1 MRYVSRLARAFPFF
15 TETRKTASHFSWN
28 CFRATTAS
36 IFIVAAST
44 GPLLAEGAAAASKD
58 LSQRTVS
65 TFIAERQPA
74 EWTLTFTGVLVARD
88 EIAVG
93 TALQDQ
99 RIASVEVEVGEQV
112 KAGQVLVQLETA
124 MLENKLREAEGRVA
138 RSKASLAQQEAT
150 LAQTQS
156 ALERA
161 ERLKMTRTIS
171 EQTYEDRASAVAVA
185 RQGVAVQRAEN
196 AEAQAQRAE
205 AERQLERAAI
215 RAPADGVVSERLA
228 RAGAQ
233 AGAEPLIRLIR
244 DGAVEFAAEVPEAD
258 LPALAIGQPVK
269 VKLAG
274 RTGEINGTVRIVAP
288 KIDRETR
295 LGSAQIR
302 LDTKEPLFAGAFG
315 KAEVIFARR
324 EAIVVADSALV
335 YGRGTDDCAVFVVND
350 GRVQRRPV
358 ETGLR
363 KSGKVE
369 IRAGLE
375 PGERIVAKAGAAL
388 REGDAVTVVDLAQ
401 AGSVKK

>member
-1 MRYVSRLARAFPFF
+1 MRYVSRIVRA
-15 TETRKTASHFSWN
+15 A
-28 CFRATTAS
+28 ATS
-36 IFIVAAST
+36 LFVVAAGT
-44 GPLLAEGAAAASKD
+44 GPLRAEGAAASTQPNF
-58 LSQRTVS
+58 SQRTVS
-65 TFIAERQPA
+65 TFIAERHPA

-99 RIASVEVEVGEQV
+99 RIASVEVEIGERV
-112 KAGQVLVQLETA
+112 SAGQVLVRLETA
-124 MLENKLREAEGRVA
+124 MLENKLRESEGRVA
-138 RSKASLAQQEAT
+138 RSKAALAQQEAT
-150 LAQTQS
+150 LARTQS

-161 ERLKMTRTIS
+161 ERLKTTRTIS
-171 EQTYEDRASAVAVA
+171 EQTYEERASAVEVA

-274 RTGEINGTVRIVAP
+274 RSGEINGMVRIVAP

-295 LGSAQIR
+295 LGAAQIT

-315 KAEVIFARR
+315 KAEVIFAKR

-335 YGRGTDDCAVFVVND
+335 YGRGTEDYAVFVVND
-350 GRVQRRPV
+350 GRVQRRPI

-369 IRAGLE
+369 IRAGIE

>member
-1 MRYVSRLARAFPFF
+1 MRDVPHLARAAAISFF
-15 TETRKTASHFSWN
+15 LLM
-28 CFRATTAS
+28 
-36 IFIVAAST
+36 T
-44 GPLLAEGAAAASKD
+44 GTSPLLADGASAAASAQPS

-65 TFIAERQPA
+65 TLITERQPA

-93 TALQDQ
+93 TAQQDQ
-99 RIASVEVEVGEQV
+99 RIASVEVEVGQRV
-112 KAGQVLVQLETA
+112 TAGQVLVRLETA

-150 LAQTQS
+150 TAQAKAS
-156 ALERA
+156 LERA
-161 ERLKMTRTIS
+161 ERLKASRTIS
-171 EQTYEDRASAVAVA
+171 EQTYEDRASSVAVTTQA
-185 RQGVAVQRAEN
+185 VAVQRAEN
-196 AEAQAQRAE
+196 AEAEAQRAE
-205 AERQLERAAI
+205 AARQLERSII
-215 RAPADGVVSERLA
+215 RASADGIVSERLA

-233 AGAEPLIRLIR
+233 AGAEPLVRIIR

-258 LPALAIGQPVK
+258 LAALAVGQPVK
-269 VKLAG
+269 VRLAG
-274 RTGEINGTVRIVAP
+274 RTSEIGGTVRVVAP

-295 LGSAQIR
+295 LGSAQIT
-302 LDTKEPLFAGAFG
+302 LDTTEPLFAGAFG
-315 KAEVIFARR
+315 RAEVVFAKR

-335 YGRGTDDCAVFVVND
+335 YGRGTEDCAVFVVEG

-369 IRAGLE
+369 IRTGLA

-388 REGDAVTVVDLAQ
+388 REGDAVTVVDLAPA
-401 AGSVKK
+401 AGSVQR

>member
-1 MRYVSRLARAFPFF
+1 MRYVSRFVRA
-15 TETRKTASHFSWN
+15 A
-28 CFRATTAS
+28 AAS
-36 IFIVAAST
+36 IFIVAAGT
-44 GPLLAEGAAAASKD
+44 GPLLAEGAAASARAD

-93 TALQDQ
+93 TSLQDQ
-99 RIASVEVEVGEQV
+99 RIASVEVEVGEHV

-124 MLENKLREAEGRVA
+124 MLENKLRESEGRVA

-156 ALERA
+156 AFERA
-161 ERLKMTRTIS
+161 ERLRMTRTIS
-171 EQTYEDRASAVAVA
+171 EQAYEDRASAVAVA

-196 AEAQAQRAE
+196 AEAQAQCAE

-274 RTGEINGTVRIVAP
+274 RTVEVNGKVRIVAP

-295 LGSAQIR
+295 LGSAQIT
-302 LDTKEPLFAGAFG
+302 LDTTEPLFVGAFG
-315 KAEVIFARR
+315 RAEVIFAKR

-335 YGRGTDDCAVFVVND
+335 YGRGTDDCAVFVVSD

-388 REGDAVTVVDLAQ
+388 REGDAVTVVDLVQ

>member
-1 MRYVSRLARAFPFF
+1 MRDVPHLARAAAISFF
-15 TETRKTASHFSWN
+15 LLM
-28 CFRATTAS
+28 
-36 IFIVAAST
+36 T
-44 GPLLAEGAAAASKD
+44 GTSPLLADGASAAASAQPS

-65 TFIAERQPA
+65 TLITERQPA

-93 TALQDQ
+93 TAQQDQ
-99 RIASVEVEVGEQV
+99 RIASVEVEVGQRV
-112 KAGQVLVQLETA
+112 TAGQVLVRLETA

-150 LAQTQS
+150 LAQAKAS
-156 ALERA
+156 LERA
-161 ERLKMTRTIS
+161 ERLKASRTIS
-171 EQTYEDRASAVAVA
+171 EQTYEDRASSVAVTTQA
-185 RQGVAVQRAEN
+185 VAVQRAEN
-196 AEAQAQRAE
+196 AEAEAQRAE
-205 AERQLERAAI
+205 AARQLERSII
-215 RAPADGVVSERLA
+215 RASADGIVSERLA

-233 AGAEPLIRLIR
+233 AGAEPLVRIIR

-258 LPALAIGQPVK
+258 LAALAVGQPVK
-269 VKLAG
+269 VRLAG
-274 RTGEINGTVRIVAP
+274 RTSEIGGTVRVVAP

-295 LGSAQIR
+295 LGSAQIT
-302 LDTKEPLFAGAFG
+302 LDTTEPLFAGAFG
-315 KAEVIFARR
+315 RAEVVFAKR

-335 YGRGTDDCAVFVVND
+335 YGRGTEDCAVFVVEG

-369 IRAGLE
+369 IRTGLA

-388 REGDAVTVVDLAQ
+388 REGDAVTVVDLAPA
-401 AGSVKK
+401 AGSVQR

>member
-1 MRYVSRLARAFPFF
+1 MRYVSRLVRA
-15 TETRKTASHFSWN
+15 A
-28 CFRATTAS
+28 ATS
-36 IFIVAAST
+36 LFIVTAGT
-44 GPLLAEGAAAASKD
+44 GPLLAEGAAASAQTD

-65 TFIAERQPA
+65 TFVAERQPA

-99 RIASVEVEVGEQV
+99 RIASVEVEVGEHV
-112 KAGQVLVQLETA
+112 KAGQVLVRLETA
-124 MLENKLREAEGRVA
+124 MLENKLRESEGRVA
-138 RSKASLAQQEAT
+138 RSKAGLAQQQAT

-161 ERLKMTRTIS
+161 ERLRMTRTIS

-185 RQGVAVQRAEN
+185 KQGVAVQRAEN

-205 AERQLERAAI
+205 AERQLERAI
-215 RAPADGVVSERLA
+215 VRASADGVISERLA

-274 RTGEINGTVRIVAP
+274 RSGEIDGKVRIVAP

-295 LGSAQIR
+295 LGSAQIA
-302 LDTKEPLFAGAFG
+302 LDTREPLFAGAFG
-315 KAEVIFARR
+315 KAEVVFARR

-369 IRAGLE
+369 IRSGLE

-388 REGDAVTVVDLAQ
+388 REGDAVTIVDLMQ